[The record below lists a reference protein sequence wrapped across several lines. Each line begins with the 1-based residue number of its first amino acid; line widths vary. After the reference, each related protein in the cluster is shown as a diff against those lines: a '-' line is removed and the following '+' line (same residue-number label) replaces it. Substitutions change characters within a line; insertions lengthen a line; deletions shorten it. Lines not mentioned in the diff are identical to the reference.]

1 MNSLESDLRRALLS
15 GRFLLA
21 VLAELLVLW
30 LQGPD
35 STLHKMCVPVLC
47 ALPYAGAWLD
57 EYKSGFVKLALVRG
71 SRRGYILGKYLA
83 CGLSGGG
90 AEALGA
96 WLWSLLK
103 SWQAGGEGQ
112 DPACDIGLLFLSGV
126 VWSCVPA
133 VLAAL
138 SNSKYL
144 AYGGGFVL
152 YYFLVILAERYW
164 PGLYCLYPYE
174 WLAPKHVWVMGSRG
188 LVWMLLLVVLV
199 LGMCYWLILERSL
212 ENG

>member
-21 VLAELLVLW
+21 VVLELLVLW
-30 LQGPD
+30 TQGAE

-57 EYKSGFVKLALVRG
+57 ERRSGFMKLALVR
-71 SRRGYILGKYLA
+71 STRRGYILGKFLA

-96 WLWSLLK
+96 WLCGLLK
-103 SWQAGGEGQ
+103 SWLAGGEGQ
-112 DPACDIGLLFLSGV
+112 GEACHIGLLFLSGV
-126 VWSCVPA
+126 VWSSVSA

-138 SNSKYL
+138 SGSKYL
-144 AYGGGFVL
+144 AYGGGFVI

-164 PGLYCLYPYE
+164 QGLYCLYPYE
-174 WLAPKHVWVMGSRG
+174 WLAPQHLWVMGERG
-188 LVWMLLLVVLV
+188 LAWMLLLAVLV
-199 LGMCYWLILERSL
+199 LGMCYWLIVERSL

>member
-1 MNSLESDLRRALLS
+1 MNSLETDLRRALLS

-21 VLAELLVLW
+21 VALELLVFW
-30 LQGPD
+30 SQGPD

-57 EYKSGFVKLALVRG
+57 EYHSGFARLALVRG
-71 SRRGYILGKYLA
+71 SRRGYILGKFLA

-96 WLWSLLK
+96 WLGGLLRG
-103 SWQAGGEGQ
+103 QEGQ
-112 DPACDIGLLFLSGV
+112 GSSLGLLFLSGL
-126 VWSCVPA
+126 VWSSAAA

-164 PGLYCLYPYE
+164 PGLYCLNPYE
-174 WLAPKHVWVMGSRG
+174 WLSPRHVWVMGERG
-188 LVWMLLLVVLV
+188 LVWMLLLMVLL
-199 LGMCYWLILERSL
+199 LGMWYGLILERRL
-212 ENG
+212 ENA